1 MIYSYF
7 ELFGGIIL
15 IILSIILIIF
25 IIKDYTEGDS
35 LFLIFPGVM
44 IFFGVFAF
52 YDSFCPPTPT
62 KEDVLDKKAE
72 YIETIHITGNDTIK
86 TYNIK
91 WKEEFNK

>member
-7 ELFGGIIL
+7 ELIVSIIL

-25 IIKDYTEGDS
+25 IIRDYIEGDL
-35 LFLIFPGVM
+35 LFLIFSGVM
-44 IFFGVFAF
+44 VFVGVFAF

-62 KEDVLDKKAE
+62 KSDVLDKKAE
-72 YIETIHITGNDTIK
+72 YIETIYITGNDTIK
-86 TYNIK
+86 TYSIK